1 MITDLE
7 NNETAVSPHSITVGL
22 DIGTT
27 KVCALVAANDPVTKT
42 LKILGFG
49 ITESEG
55 LNRGVVVNIDKTVK
69 SIKTAIQQAEQQSGI
84 KVEDVVVGIAGD
96 HIESFQTSGIVG
108 ISNPMKEISQTD
120 VDRLLE
126 DTRNVAI
133 PSERTIIHIIPQ
145 DFIIDGQDGIHDPIG
160 MSGVRMEAKVHIVT
174 GLSTAI
180 TNIHKCV
187 ERAGLRVKNIV
198 LEPLACSQ
206 AILTPEEKE
215 VGVALIDIG
224 GGTTDIA
231 IFEENIIRYTA
242 VFGVA
247 GKQVTDDV
255 RKVLGVVVSQA
266 ERIKREYGHC
276 FEDSIM
282 KDDVIMIPGIAGRK
296 PMEISKTQLCKIVQP
311 RVEEIFEFA
320 LAEIRKSGFEHK
332 LGAGIVLTGGNT
344 LIRGIDEL
352 AAAIFNMP
360 VKIGYPSGITYT
372 GLAPE
377 VESPVYSTAVGLA
390 IYGLEGDAGTVEQVD
405 HTLVEK
411 AKEPEKPK
419 KKIDFFSKETDKT
432 AESSKEKPA
441 DEEDKKPSVLK
452 KIKGFFE
459 EL

>member
-1 MITDLE
+1 M
-7 NNETAVSPHSITVGL
+7 NNPNLQDKGKMDITVGL

-27 KVCALVAANDPVTKT
+27 KVCALVAANDKQTKT

-55 LNRGVVVNIDKTVK
+55 LNRGVVVNIDRTVK

-84 KVEDVVVGIAGD
+84 KVEEVVVGIAGD

-108 ISNPMKEISQTD
+108 ISNPTREIQKSD

-126 DTRNVAI
+126 DTRNFAI
-133 PSERTIIHIIPQ
+133 PADRTILHIIPQ
-145 DFIIDGQDGIHDPIG
+145 EFIIDGQDGIHDPIG

-174 GLSTAI
+174 GLTTAI
-180 TNIHKCV
+180 TNIHRCI
-187 ERAGLRVKNIV
+187 ERAGLRVKKIV
-198 LEPLACSQ
+198 LEPLASSQ

-247 GKQVTDDV
+247 GKQVTDDI
-255 RKVLGVVVSQA
+255 RKVLGIVVSQA

-276 FEDSIM
+276 FEDTIM
-282 KDDVIMIPGIAGRK
+282 KDDIIMIPGIAGRK
-296 PMEISKTQLCKIVQP
+296 PMEISKRQLCRIIQP
-311 RVEEIFEFA
+311 RMEEIFEFA

-332 LGAGIVLTGGNT
+332 LGAGVVLTGGNT
-344 LIRGIDEL
+344 LIRGADEL
-352 AAAIFNMP
+352 AAVVFGMP
-360 VKIGYPSGITYT
+360 VKIGYPSGMTYT
-372 GLAPE
+372 GLATE

-390 IYGLEGDAGTVEQVD
+390 IYGLDEYADEIETIDHSFVENKNSTIGQKQD
-405 HTLVEK
+405 NES
-411 AKEPEKPK
+411 KELMDKNIKVNENKEEK
-419 KKIDFFSKETDKT
+419 KKSDK
-432 AESSKEKPA
+432 
-441 DEEDKKPSVLK
+441 SVFK
-452 KIKGFFE
+452 KIKNFFE

>member
-1 MITDLE
+1 M
-7 NNETAVSPHSITVGL
+7 NNPNLQDKGKMDITVGL

-27 KVCALVAANDPVTKT
+27 KVCALVAANDKQTKT

-55 LNRGVVVNIDKTVK
+55 LNRGVVVNIERTVK

-84 KVEDVVVGIAGD
+84 KVEEVVVGIAGD

-108 ISNPMKEISQTD
+108 ISNPTREIQKSD

-126 DTRNVAI
+126 DTRNFAI
-133 PSERTIIHIIPQ
+133 PADRTILHIIPQ
-145 DFIIDGQDGIHDPIG
+145 EFIIDGQDGIHDPIG

-174 GLSTAI
+174 GLTTAI
-180 TNIHKCV
+180 TNIHRCI
-187 ERAGLRVKNIV
+187 ERAGLRVKKIV
-198 LEPLACSQ
+198 LEPLASSQ

-247 GKQVTDDV
+247 GKQVTDDI
-255 RKVLGVVVSQA
+255 RKVLGIVVSQA

-276 FEDSIM
+276 FEDTIM
-282 KDDVIMIPGIAGRK
+282 KDDIIMIPGIAGRK
-296 PMEISKTQLCKIVQP
+296 PMEISKRQLCRIIQP
-311 RVEEIFEFA
+311 RMEEIFEFA

-332 LGAGIVLTGGNT
+332 LGAGVVLTGGNT
-344 LIRGIDEL
+344 LIRGADEL
-352 AAAIFNMP
+352 AAVVFGMP
-360 VKIGYPSGITYT
+360 VKIGYPSGMTYT
-372 GLAPE
+372 GLATE

-390 IYGLEGDAGTVEQVD
+390 IYGLDEDADEIETIDHSFVENKNSTIGQKQD
-405 HTLVEK
+405 NES
-411 AKEPEKPK
+411 KELMDKNIKVNENKEEK
-419 KKIDFFSKETDKT
+419 KKSDK
-432 AESSKEKPA
+432 
-441 DEEDKKPSVLK
+441 SVFK
-452 KIKGFFE
+452 KIKNFFE

>member
-1 MITDLE
+1 M
-7 NNETAVSPHSITVGL
+7 NNPNLQDKGKMDITVGL

-27 KVCALVAANDPVTKT
+27 KVCALVAANDKQTKT

-55 LNRGVVVNIDKTVK
+55 LNRGVVVNIERTVK

-84 KVEDVVVGIAGD
+84 KVEEVVVGIAGD

-108 ISNPMKEISQTD
+108 ISNPTREIQKSD

-126 DTRNVAI
+126 DTRNFAI
-133 PSERTIIHIIPQ
+133 PADRTILHIIPQ
-145 DFIIDGQDGIHDPIG
+145 EFIIDGQDGIHDPIG

-174 GLSTAI
+174 GLTTAI
-180 TNIHKCV
+180 TNIHRCI
-187 ERAGLRVKNIV
+187 ERAGLRVKKIV
-198 LEPLACSQ
+198 LEPLASSQ

-247 GKQVTDDV
+247 GKQVTDDI
-255 RKVLGVVVSQA
+255 RKVLGIVVSQA

-276 FEDSIM
+276 FEDTIM
-282 KDDVIMIPGIAGRK
+282 KDDIIMIPGIAGRK
-296 PMEISKTQLCKIVQP
+296 PMEISKRQLCRIIQP
-311 RVEEIFEFA
+311 RMEEIFEFA

-332 LGAGIVLTGGNT
+332 LGAGVVLTGGNT
-344 LIRGIDEL
+344 LIRGADEL
-352 AAAIFNMP
+352 AAVVFGMP
-360 VKIGYPSGITYT
+360 VKIGYPSGMTYT
-372 GLAPE
+372 GLATE

-390 IYGLEGDAGTVEQVD
+390 IYGLDEDADEIETIDHSFVENKNSTIGQKQD
-405 HTLVEK
+405 NES
-411 AKEPEKPK
+411 KELIDKNIKVNENKEEK
-419 KKIDFFSKETDKT
+419 KKSDK
-432 AESSKEKPA
+432 
-441 DEEDKKPSVLK
+441 SVFK
-452 KIKGFFE
+452 KIKNFFE

>member
-1 MITDLE
+1 M
-7 NNETAVSPHSITVGL
+7 NNPNLQDKGKMDITVGL

-27 KVCALVAANDPVTKT
+27 KVCALVAANDKQTKT

-55 LNRGVVVNIDKTVK
+55 LNRGVVVNIDRTVK

-84 KVEDVVVGIAGD
+84 KVEEVVVGIAGD

-108 ISNPMKEISQTD
+108 ISNPTREIQKSD

-126 DTRNVAI
+126 DTRNFAI
-133 PSERTIIHIIPQ
+133 PADRTILHIIPQ
-145 DFIIDGQDGIHDPIG
+145 EFIIDGQDGIHDPIG

-174 GLSTAI
+174 GLTTAI
-180 TNIHKCV
+180 TNIHRCI
-187 ERAGLRVKNIV
+187 ERAGLRVKKIV
-198 LEPLACSQ
+198 LEPLASSQ

-247 GKQVTDDV
+247 GKQVTDDI
-255 RKVLGVVVSQA
+255 RKVLGIVVSQA

-276 FEDSIM
+276 FEDTIM
-282 KDDVIMIPGIAGRK
+282 KDDIIMIPGIAGRK
-296 PMEISKTQLCKIVQP
+296 PMEISKRQLCRIIQP
-311 RVEEIFEFA
+311 RMEEIFEFA

-332 LGAGIVLTGGNT
+332 LGAGVVLTGGNT
-344 LIRGIDEL
+344 LIRGADEL
-352 AAAIFNMP
+352 AAVVFGMP
-360 VKIGYPSGITYT
+360 VKIGYPSGMTYT
-372 GLAPE
+372 GLATE

-390 IYGLEGDAGTVEQVD
+390 IYGLDEDADEIETIDHSFVENKNSTIGQKQD
-405 HTLVEK
+405 NES
-411 AKEPEKPK
+411 KELIDKNIKVNENKEEK
-419 KKIDFFSKETDKT
+419 KKSDK
-432 AESSKEKPA
+432 
-441 DEEDKKPSVLK
+441 SVFK
-452 KIKGFFE
+452 KIKNFFE

>member
-1 MITDLE
+1 M
-7 NNETAVSPHSITVGL
+7 NNPNLQDKGKMDITVGL

-27 KVCALVAANDPVTKT
+27 KVCALVAANDKQTKT

-55 LNRGVVVNIDKTVK
+55 LNRGVVVNIDRTVK

-84 KVEDVVVGIAGD
+84 KVEEVVVGIAGD

-108 ISNPMKEISQTD
+108 ISNPTREIQKSD

-126 DTRNVAI
+126 DTRNFAI
-133 PSERTIIHIIPQ
+133 PADRTILHIIPQ
-145 DFIIDGQDGIHDPIG
+145 EFIIDGQDGIHDPIG

-174 GLSTAI
+174 GLTTAI
-180 TNIHKCV
+180 TNIHRCI
-187 ERAGLRVKNIV
+187 ERAGLRVKKIV
-198 LEPLACSQ
+198 LEPLASSQ

-247 GKQVTDDV
+247 GKQVTDDI
-255 RKVLGVVVSQA
+255 RKVLGIVVSQA

-276 FEDSIM
+276 FEDTIM
-282 KDDVIMIPGIAGRK
+282 KDDIIMIPGIAGRK
-296 PMEISKTQLCKIVQP
+296 PMEISKRQLCRIIQP
-311 RVEEIFEFA
+311 RMEEIFEFA

-332 LGAGIVLTGGNT
+332 LGAGVVLTGGNT
-344 LIRGIDEL
+344 LIRGADEL
-352 AAAIFNMP
+352 AAVVFGMP
-360 VKIGYPSGITYT
+360 VKIGYPSGMTYT
-372 GLAPE
+372 GLATE

-390 IYGLEGDAGTVEQVD
+390 IYGLDEDADEIETIDHSFVENKNSTIGQKQD
-405 HTLVEK
+405 NES
-411 AKEPEKPK
+411 KELMDKNIKVNENKEEK
-419 KKIDFFSKETDKT
+419 KKSDK
-432 AESSKEKPA
+432 
-441 DEEDKKPSVLK
+441 SVFK
-452 KIKGFFE
+452 KIKNFFE